1 MKQFII
7 LSLLFLPIC
16 LYSQINETFDS
27 SEIPSTWIGKDRNM
41 FNVKGGRLQL
51 GISPTTSG
59 TAVIGMNISY
69 APDMQW
75 EFDIQMNSAPS
86 DNNKL
91 WVYLYRTDSTE
102 YFNLQIGY
110 NKERKLGLRH
120 NGKDIIRNDG
130 NNYQKDSWVHFKVT
144 LEKNRYWT
152 LYSRQHDST
161 YYVKEGAC
169 DCTVKAVNN
178 GQFCFKF
185 VYTKTK
191 SDLFSIDNIKISNKI
206 TPTDTSG
213 FSIPEEQNP
222 TPIEL
227 PVIKSLEIIDL
238 SSLQLLFNKAVNI
251 EKAAFNLT
259 DIGLA
264 TKQSY
269 ADETHER
276 INIFF
281 AKELETDKFY
291 TISYKG
297 IKDLS
302 GNELPEYSQEIKI
315 EKEDED
321 NNNEK
326 EDNSTITPGSI
337 IINEIMADPKG
348 LTSLPETEYVELH
361 NTTDKALSLAG
372 CLFVYDTSAK
382 EIGNTTISARGYAV
396 LYREGRNITVDD
408 TGIAVP
414 LGNFPAALANTGKKL
429 QLLDS
434 SGKII
439 DEVIYAKATPAKSWE
454 RAYNQWN
461 LSVDPRGGT
470 PGSKN
475 SSQAEEKPDEPE
487 DPEKPEEPSEQEI
500 SPVKPNDII
509 FNELLPEPRSGGSEY
524 IELYNRSDKDLP
536 LSGLSIALRKS
547 DETLSTHYPLSALK
561 GNLKA
566 GNYIALT
573 KNYEGVASFYMLSEP
588 HALHE
593 IEKLPIL
600 ANTSS
605 TIVLFRTADETI
617 IDEVSY
623 NNKWHAASV
632 KDKKGVSLER
642 ISPDK
647 ATQDATNWT
656 SAAGSAGF
664 GTPGYKNSQVRNSSS
679 EIPLGIDVPRWSNE
693 GGKYIISYLTEETG
707 YRCRAFVYNT
717 AGQRVATIT
726 TNELLGTNGQ
736 LYWDGMQSG
745 NRHLPTGIYIFYA
758 ELYHS
763 NGKVMRFKKA
773 FPIR

>member
-1 MKQFII
+1 
-7 LSLLFLPIC
+7 
-16 LYSQINETFDS
+16 
-27 SEIPSTWIGKDRNM
+27 M

-169 DCTVKAVNN
+169 DCTVKDVKN

-382 EIGNTTISARGYAV
+382 
-396 LYREGRNITVDD
+396 
-408 TGIAVP
+408 
-414 LGNFPAALANTGKKL
+414 
-429 QLLDS
+429 
-434 SGKII
+434 
-439 DEVIYAKATPAKSWE
+439 
-454 RAYNQWN
+454 
-461 LSVDPRGGT
+461 
-470 PGSKN
+470 
-475 SSQAEEKPDEPE
+475 
-487 DPEKPEEPSEQEI
+487 
-500 SPVKPNDII
+500 
-509 FNELLPEPRSGGSEY
+509 
-524 IELYNRSDKDLP
+524 
-536 LSGLSIALRKS
+536 
-547 DETLSTHYPLSALK
+547 
-561 GNLKA
+561 
-566 GNYIALT
+566 
-573 KNYEGVASFYMLSEP
+573 
-588 HALHE
+588 
-593 IEKLPIL
+593 
-600 ANTSS
+600 
-605 TIVLFRTADETI
+605 
-617 IDEVSY
+617 
-623 NNKWHAASV
+623 
-632 KDKKGVSLER
+632 
-642 ISPDK
+642 
-647 ATQDATNWT
+647 
-656 SAAGSAGF
+656 
-664 GTPGYKNSQVRNSSS
+664 
-679 EIPLGIDVPRWSNE
+679 
-693 GGKYIISYLTEETG
+693 
-707 YRCRAFVYNT
+707 
-717 AGQRVATIT
+717 
-726 TNELLGTNGQ
+726 
-736 LYWDGMQSG
+736 
-745 NRHLPTGIYIFYA
+745 
-758 ELYHS
+758 
-763 NGKVMRFKKA
+763 
-773 FPIR
+773 